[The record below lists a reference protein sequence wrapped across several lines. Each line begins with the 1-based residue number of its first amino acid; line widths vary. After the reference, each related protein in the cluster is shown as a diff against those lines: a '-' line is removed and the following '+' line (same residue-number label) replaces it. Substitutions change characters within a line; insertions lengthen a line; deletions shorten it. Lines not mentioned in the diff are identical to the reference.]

1 MATKI
6 YNRKTFEFI
15 VNGEKIYFYCN
26 TTYTK
31 NGFCH
36 HAYTVG
42 GGKENEHTRVSY
54 YNRTWKT
61 FEYESALYSA
71 VAKFRKS
78 LREPLRLEI
87 EALALDAHKKAE
99 KFYQAFKTNFA
110 LLSTEQKKFVCDHT
124 PEITCMD
131 QAKVVN
137 SAVAMMAAL

>member
-6 YNRKTFEFI
+6 YNR
-15 VNGEKIYFYCN
+15 
-26 TTYTK
+26 
-31 NGFCH
+31 
-36 HAYTVG
+36 
-42 GGKENEHTRVSY
+42 
-54 YNRTWKT
+54 KT

-87 EALALDAHKKAE
+87 EALALDAHQKAE